1 MSCTKINKGINGRCA
16 QSIGGIIEVY
26 IANIDEWY
34 YEVDSTDKDTLT
46 VNFYNEED
54 DAKWYKY
61 SFRRG
66 TSSMNS
72 TLNIDDANGVNYVS
86 TELQMLFGRMD
97 TKKRVAISA
106 LSTSDLLVIVKDA
119 NGKYWALGETEG
131 VTASA
136 GSGNTGQ
143 ARSDANA
150 YSITLIDN
158 NATFPKEITKE
169 NFDAKVLPAIYE
181 EKDDD

>member
-1 MSCTKINKGINGRCA
+1 MSCTKINKGINGRCD

-26 IANIDEWY
+26 IANVDEWFF
-34 YEVDSTDKDTLT
+34 EEDSVAADTLT
-46 VNFYNEED
+46 VKVYDEQDN
-54 DAKWYKY
+54 AKWYKY

-66 TSSMNS
+66 TSSMSS

-86 TELQMLFGRMD
+86 TELLMTFGRMD
-97 TKKRVAISA
+97 TEKRVAISA

-150 YSITLIDN
+150 YSITLVDN
-158 NATFPKEITKE
+158 NVTFPKEITKA
-169 NFDAKVLPAIYE
+169 NFDAKVVPAIAE
-181 EKDDD
+181 

>member
-1 MSCTKINKGINGRCA
+1 MSCSVINKGINAKCDT
-16 QSIGGIIEVY
+16 SMGGIIEVY
-26 IANIDEWY
+26 LANASEWDY
-34 YEVDSTDKDTLT
+34 VVSTDTLDVET
-46 VNFYNEED
+46 VSGTAD
-54 DAKWYKY
+54 SKWYRY

-86 TELQMLFGRMD
+86 TELIMSFGRMD
-97 TKKRVAISA
+97 TEKRVAISA
-106 LSTSDLLVIVKDA
+106 LATSDLKAIVKDA

-150 YSITLIDN
+150 YSITLVDN
-158 NATFPKEITKE
+158 NVTFPKEITQA
-169 NFDAKVLPAIYE
+169 NFEDHVVPAIAE
-181 EKDDD
+181 

>member
-1 MSCTKINKGINGRCA
+1 MSCSVINKGINAKCDT
-16 QSIGGIIEVY
+16 SMGGIIEVY
-26 IANIDEWY
+26 LANASEWDY
-34 YEVDSTDKDTLT
+34 VVSTDTLDVEAVSGT
-46 VNFYNEED
+46 ANS
-54 DAKWYKY
+54 KWYRY

-86 TELQMLFGRMD
+86 TELIMAFGRMD
-97 TKKRVAISA
+97 TEKRVAISA
-106 LSTSDLLVIVKDA
+106 LATSDLKAIVKDA

-150 YSITLIDN
+150 YSITLVDN
-158 NATFPKEITKE
+158 NVTFPKEITQE
-169 NFDAKVLPAIYE
+169 NFEDHVLPAIAE
-181 EKDDD
+181 